1 LITTSST
8 VDCES
13 YEFTDLVVA
22 RGKEATHNI
31 VKRES
36 LWIAVNLKKKWRKI
50 MDLLQRPMVVVRVGG
65 RVVSSAARSFDSTAD
80 SSSAH
85 GGADLSTYAG

>member
-1 LITTSST
+1 
-8 VDCES
+8 
-13 YEFTDLVVA
+13 
-22 RGKEATHNI
+22 
-31 VKRES
+31 
-36 LWIAVNLKKKWRKI
+36 